1 MIIFSLF
8 ILITKI
14 SIDHTFDK
22 LQCSHI
28 ENTSQNTIIFKVEKI

>member
-14 SIDHTFDK
+14 SIDCTFDK

-28 ENTSQNTIIFKVEKI
+28 ENTSQNPIIFKVEKI